1 MDSFR
6 GFEDDA
12 YSDAA
17 ADDEPA
23 MDAPPEIGVD
33 ERRMHVRA
41 YNHWVSLLDGRPYP
55 LIDDLDPAGIE
66 DFGPHSVL
74 LDFSGSAEDPEI
86 CFLGRALRVEC
97 ALDSNIRRISQVPG
111 RSLLS
116 RLTDHYLQIIANCA
130 PIGFEAEYVN
140 RRGVNTLYRGI
151 LMPLSSD
158 GEAIDFIYGVI
169 NWKELADSAT
179 ASEIADEVDR
189 AVALAPGLG
198 DCPVW
203 ADGPNAE
210 IAPEPAPEPV
220 PEPVVAEDDST
231 LSLWPEQ
238 EEEAEAIDEPVAA
251 EIGADA
257 GLGDRLSVARQSA
270 EAARSADHRSRGALY
285 RALGHAY
292 DFAIAADSEPEDY
305 SELLEDAGLKAQ
317 ERAPMTPVVKLV
329 FGADYD
335 KTRIAEFAAA
345 LSWAWREGVA
355 QGGFADCLE
364 SRSGGL
370 KAIVQAERKARR
382 PEPKPDPIE
391 AARERLR
398 KAGPLGFL
406 DLAVEGDGE
415 FVLFVG
421 RREPDGR
428 VAIVAPVADRALT
441 DRAIRKAA

>member
-6 GFEDDA
+6 GFDDEA
-12 YSDAA
+12 YAV
-17 ADDEPA
+17 ADEEPA

-55 LIDDLDPAGIE
+55 LIDDLDPANIE
-66 DFGPHSVL
+66 DFGSNSVL
-74 LDFSGSAEDPEI
+74 LDFSGNAEDPEV
-86 CFLGRALRVEC
+86 CFLGRGLRAEC
-97 ALDSNIRRISQVPG
+97 ALDANIRRISEVPP

-116 RLTDHYLQIIANCA
+116 RLTDHYLQIIANSA

-140 RRGVNTLYRGI
+140 RRGAATLYRGI

-158 GEAIDFIYGVI
+158 GETIDFIYGVI
-169 NWKELADSAT
+169 NWKELADSRT
-179 ASEIADEVDR
+179 ASEIADAVDR
-189 AVALAPGLG
+189 AAAAAAPPA

-210 IAPEPAPEPV
+210 FAPEEADAPAASDPGG
-220 PEPVVAEDDST
+220 T
-231 LSLWPEQ
+231 LSLWPDEG
-238 EEEAEAIDEPVAA
+238 EADAPQGATA
-251 EIGADA
+251 LAADA
-257 GLGDRLSVARQSA
+257 GLGDRLFAARESA

-285 RALGHAY
+285 RALGDAY
-292 DFAIAADSEPEDY
+292 DFALAAEAEPDDY
-305 SELLEDAGLKAQ
+305 SELLDDAGIKAQ
-317 ERAPMTPVVKLV
+317 ARAPMTPVAKLV

-345 LSWAWREGVA
+345 LSWARREALPPGSFAATLEA
-355 QGGFADCLE
+355 QP
-364 SRSGGL
+364 GGL
-370 KAIVQAERKARR
+370 KAVVAAERKARR

-391 AARERLR
+391 DARERLR
-398 KAGPLGFL
+398 RAGPLGFVE
-406 DLAVEGDGE
+406 LAVEGEGE

-428 VAIVAPVADRALT
+428 IALVAPVADASLT
-441 DRAIRKAA
+441 DRAVRKAAA

>member
-1 MDSFR
+1 MDSLRAFD
-6 GFEDDA
+6 EDA
-12 YSDAA
+12 YSAAA

-23 MDAPPEIGVD
+23 LEVPPEIGVD

-55 LIDDLDPAGIE
+55 LIDDLDPANIE

-74 LDFSGSAEDPEI
+74 LDFSGSAEDPEV
-86 CFLGRALRVEC
+86 CFLGRALRAEC
-97 ALDSNIRRISQVPG
+97 ALDSNIRRISDVPS

-169 NWKELADSAT
+169 NWKELADSRT
-179 ASEIADEVDR
+179 ASEIAIAVDR
-189 AVALAPGLG
+189 EVAAVPAPA
-198 DCPVW
+198 DCLVW

-210 IAPEPAPEPV
+210 LPEEEAEAEEPAG
-220 PEPVVAEDDST
+220 EDEDT
-231 LSLWPEQ
+231 LSLWPE
-238 EEEAEAIDEPVAA
+238 EGEVDEAMNSQVDPET
-251 EIGADA
+251 
-257 GLGDRLSVARQSA
+257 GLGDRLSLARASA
-270 EAARSADHRSRGALY
+270 EVARSADHRSRGALY

-292 DFAIAADSEPEDY
+292 DFALAAEAEPQDY
-305 SELLEDAGLKAQ
+305 SELLQDAGLKAQ
-317 ERAPMTPVVKLV
+317 SRAPMTPVVKLV

-335 KTRIAEFAAA
+335 KTRLTEFATA
-345 LSWAWREGVA
+345 LSWAKREGLPQGSFAACLDA
-355 QGGFADCLE
+355 QP
-364 SRSGGL
+364 GGL
-370 KAIVQAERKARR
+370 KAVVQAERRARR
-382 PEPKPDPIE
+382 PAPRPDPIE
-391 AARERLR
+391 EARDRLR
-398 KAGPLGFL
+398 AAGPLGFV
-406 DLAVEGDGE
+406 DLAIEGDGE

-421 RREPDGR
+421 RREADGR
-428 VAIVAPVADRALT
+428 VAIVAPVADAALT